1 MKKAIIII
9 VCILAVLVVGYFV
22 VGSVF
27 GGEDEGIRVEVME
40 ATTMDVIETVSATGK
55 IKPEIEV
62 SISPEV
68 PGEITELPIKEGQAV
83 KKGDVLV
90 KINPDLLQSSVSR
103 SRAGLAN
110 AQASLQQSKATL
122 AEAKANYQRS
132 QTLFEKGV
140 ISQSDF
146 DTSTASF
153 ERAKA
158 QERSAF
164 YSVQSAGATVNESTD
179 NLGRTTIFAPMS
191 GTVSLLAV
199 ELGERVVGTQQMAG
213 TELLRVADLSSMEV
227 EVDVNENDIVK
238 IEVGDKAIV
247 EVDAY
252 LKKKF
257 QGQVTEIANT
267 ASGQLSA
274 DQVTNF
280 KVKVRILP
288 DSYTDLTEG
297 KSENY
302 SPFKPGMTATV
313 DIITNERNQAIAVPI
328 SSIVIK
334 SDTTDSIK
342 RRDVT
347 VDTKK
352 FECVYVESNGEAKLR
367 VVKTGIQDNENIVIL
382 SGLEKGDVVITGPYR
397 AVTNTLKTGTKVN
410 SKKEVSNR
418 KTSTSEEDSE
428 TEN

>member
-9 VCILAVLVVGYFV
+9 VILLALIAIGSLGYQKIASSSDKGV
-22 VGSVF
+22 S
-27 GGEDEGIRVEVME
+27 VEVM
-40 ATTMDVIETVSATGK
+40 DVQSMNIIETVSATGK
-55 IKPEIEV
+55 ITPEVEV

-68 PGEITELPIKEGQAV
+68 PGEIIELPIREGQAV
-83 KKGDVLV
+83 KKGDLLAR
-90 KINPDLLQSSVSR
+90 INPDLLQSSVSR

-110 AQASLQQSKATL
+110 TRAGYEQSKATL

-132 QTLFEKGV
+132 STLFEKGV

-146 DTSTASF
+146 DTSTASY

-158 QERSAF
+158 AERSAY
-164 YSVQSAGATVNESTD
+164 YSVQSAGATVNEATD
-179 NLGRTTIFAPMS
+179 NLARTSIFAPMS
-191 GTVSLLAV
+191 GTISLLAV

-213 TELLRVADLSSMEV
+213 TELLRVADLSQMEV

-252 LKKKF
+252 LKRQFKGK
-257 QGQVTEIANT
+257 VTEIANT
-267 ASGQLSA
+267 ATGTLSA

-288 DSYTDLTEG
+288 DSYKELVEG

-313 DIITNERNQAIAVPI
+313 DIITREKNDVIAVPI

-334 SDTTDSIK
+334 NDTVEKASFRKDDISTSDE
-342 RRDVT
+342 
-347 VDTKK
+347 K
-352 FECVYVESNGEAKLR
+352 FECVYLEVNGKAKLR
-367 VVKTGIQDNENIVIL
+367 VVTTGIQDDKNIVIL
-382 SGLEKGDVVITGPYR
+382 SGLDKGDKVITGPYR
-397 AVTNTLKTGTKVN
+397 TVTKTLKSGKAVN
-410 SKKEVSNR
+410 SKKN
-418 KTSTSEEDSE
+418 DSSRE
-428 TEN
+428 K